1 MRIED
6 ISVENCKSL
15 RDSELHN
22 LAQRANQVF
31 EGTAKWADV
40 MAKRLVGVNA
50 PIPRDT
56 LLEAYTILRKE
67 IETRGLEVTPGL
79 LDHKIVSRRLRGIDV
94 QELPPILVKSC
105 VVSLSGPFV
114 YSPKDAG
121 PLTVRVDAGEF
132 GDDAFSFD
140 LEKRM
145 AKELGERTGRGV
157 EVRRDAEGLAAPVM
171 PLYDLVLLPRPATE
185 DVTDIDDLSK
195 RLSDR
200 ADAAASA
207 QPRHREEGPE
217 VSLRPPTRFHVSEQR
232 PVEDFDEVE
241 RVDDKLGKGAHVV
254 WGQLGGKSKVQSIMF
269 DAATWTPADALK
281 LLDEQS
287 YQSTLEE
294 AAPVAKAAAS
304 AFVKNAEERIVG
316 GIVYQTTDA
325 GHPDAQGDFVD
336 DIDEIWK
343 ALCDWAIRSD
353 GHMKI
358 MHEGEAIDAVVV
370 ENFLAETD
378 VRKSGELVPAGSWY
392 LAVYIPE
399 EEETIWKAITS
410 GELTGFS
417 MAGCAK
423 TEEIDV

>member
-6 ISVENCKSL
+6 ISVENVKSL
-15 RDSELHN
+15 KDAELFN
-22 LAQRANQVF
+22 LHQRANQLYQ
-31 EGTAKWADV
+31 GTVKWADA
-40 MAKRLVGVNA
+40 MAKRLVGVNQ
-50 PIPRDT
+50 PIARDE
-56 LLEAYTILRKE
+56 LLESYE
-67 IETRGLEVTPGL
+67 IMKAEMECRGLEAVPAE
-79 LDHKIVSRRLRGIDV
+79 LDHKLLGKRLRGVDV
-94 QELPPILVKSC
+94 TEMPPILVKAN
-105 VVSLSGPFV
+105 VVCLSGPFV
-114 YSPKDAG
+114 HSPKSPG

-132 GDDAFSFD
+132 GDDAFSFE
-140 LEKRM
+140 LETRM

-157 EVRRDAEGLAAPVM
+157 EVRRDAEGLAAPIM
-171 PLYDLVLLPRPATE
+171 PVYDLVLLPRQATE

-200 ADAAASA
+200 ADAAALI
-207 QPRHREEGPE
+207 QPRRREEGPE

-232 PVEDFDEVE
+232 PVGDFDEVE
-241 RVDDKLGKGAHVV
+241 RVDDKLGKGIHVV
-254 WGQLGGKSKVQSIMF
+254 WGQIGGKSKVQSVLF
-269 DAATWTPADALK
+269 DSNRWTPADALK

-336 DIDEIWK
+336 DIAEIWK
-343 ALCDWAIRSD
+343 AMKDWVIRSD

-358 MHEGEAIDAVVV
+358 MHEGRRIDAVVV

-378 VRKSGELVPAGSWY
+378 VHKSGELIPAGSWY
-392 LAVYIPE
+392 LSVYIPE
-399 EEETIWKAITS
+399 DEEVLWKAITS
-410 GELTGFS
+410 GELNGFS